1 MLTRLLLILLLIP
14 SAGYSQPCY
23 ELNKGSG
30 LSLFS
35 PFFKST
41 PRAKAQADGYSFG
54 DSSTSRNC
62 AGRAKKSVLCSYNF
76 IVSEP
81 VFAIHSGV
89 VNVYTTTS
97 TFEENQEN
105 DAVWI
110 NGDSITTNYMGIYP
124 SVQTGQYIYAG
135 QLIGKTYKESNS
147 EELFS
152 FSIRRAS
159 PLNPIVKRGYLPS
172 VPDNDNCECK
182 RDPVWPEY
190 FIYPAGI
197 YIAYDRRN
205 DFMPEASLRVNMEPG
220 GVGKW
225 SFDNGATWLA
235 GGEQITGLPFGYY
248 KIIFGNVFG
257 YAPPPPIQIKIIP
270 LHKDFVTTV
279 NYTPDYTILKKPEA
293 ELQREADRRI
303 TDAKLEYVLDSLDG
317 VINANDKITIL
328 RNSILDSLNNRFIR
342 IEEIQKETFFF
353 TRLFKYILPVLLL
366 AILFTLILLFQN
378 NKIRRQKKYL
388 EHLQKE
394 QHHRV
399 HNSLGMVSSLLNKYK
414 DNITPEKLADIDNS
428 IVAISTVHRQLYKG
442 NDLEYIHFQPV
453 AESITRSL
461 LLQRGLNDDV
471 ETYIDAP
478 ITMPQK
484 ISTVLALMFNELLT
498 NSIKYAFEP
507 NSEKKKKIYF
517 SAGSDE
523 ENILVVYR
531 DSGAGYDTDFLKHKT
546 GGFGRVMLSGLAH
559 QLRAKI
565 HFYNEDGACC
575 MIKFNRL

>member
-1 MLTRLLLILLLIP
+1 MLMRLLIILMLVPFIT
-14 SAGYSQPCY
+14 YSQQCY
-23 ELNKGSG
+23 ELNEGRG

-35 PFFKST
+35 PFLGNT
-41 PRAKAQADGYSFG
+41 PFGKPQIKGSQFGDIAHGQYCNDSPKKWVLGVYTFTEQSPIFASHSGTAIIYNTSSFG
-54 DSSTSRNC
+54 
-62 AGRAKKSVLCSYNF
+62 
-76 IVSEP
+76 
-81 VFAIHSGV
+81 
-89 VNVYTTTS
+89 
-97 TFEENQEN
+97 ENNQPN
-105 DAVWI
+105 DAIWV
-110 NGDSITTNYMGIYP
+110 NGDSITTTYMGIFP
-124 SVQTGQYIYAG
+124 SIHSGQYVYAG
-135 QLIGKTYKESNS
+135 QKIGVVYKDVQNDN
-147 EELFS
+147 FG
-152 FSIRRAS
+152 FGIRRA
-159 PLNPIVKRGYLPS
+159 PAYNPIHKRGYLPVHRDTIS
-172 VPDNDNCECK
+172 ECK
-182 RDPVWPEY
+182 CDVNPLWPEY
-190 FIYPAGI
+190 FINPSSRFIDYG
-197 YIAYDRRN
+197 RVN
-205 DFMPEASLRVNMEPG
+205 EVMPEVSLSVIIEPG
-220 GVGKW
+220 SIGRW
-225 SFDNGATWLA
+225 SFDNGVTWLS
-235 GGEQITGLPFGYY
+235 GGEKISGLPFGYY
-248 KIIFGNVFG
+248 KIIFKTEYG
-257 YAPPPPIQIKIIP
+257 YTSPSPIQMKVTNGN
-270 LHKDFVTTV
+270 KDFVTTV

-317 VINANDKITIL
+317 VINANDKTTIL

-507 NSEKKKKIYF
+507 NSEKMKKIYF

-531 DSGAGYDTDFLKHKT
+531 DSGAGYDTDFLEHKT